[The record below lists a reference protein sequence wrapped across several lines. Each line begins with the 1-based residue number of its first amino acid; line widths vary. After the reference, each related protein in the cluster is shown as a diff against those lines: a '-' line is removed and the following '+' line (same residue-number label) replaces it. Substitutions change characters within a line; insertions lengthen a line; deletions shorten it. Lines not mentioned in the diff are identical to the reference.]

1 MRARQLDDEDRMRRI
16 IAFAV
21 FAAAA
26 QIAAAQ
32 QKAPAHPADPAAPA
46 PAVRYESALSGYRGF
61 REEALVSWR
70 DANDEV
76 ARIGGHVG
84 IVGGAGRGVPAAKPA
99 APAAGTAPAPT
110 PK

>member
-1 MRARQLDDEDRMRRI
+1 MIRV
-16 IAFAV
+16 IAFATL
-21 FAAAA
+21 ATIA
-26 QIAAAQ
+26 QLAAAQ
-32 QKAPAHPADPAAPA
+32 QRAPAHPADPAAPA

-61 REEALVSWR
+61 REEELVSWR

-84 IVGGAGRGVPAAKPA
+84 IVGGAGRGVSATKPA
-99 APAAGTAPAPT
+99 APAAGTAPAAT